1 MIDLGTRFSVRTLRI
16 CPEEKIAMKCPYC
29 GSRETEVV
37 ETRDSEDLET
47 IRRRRNCVKCEKRF
61 TTYERVE
68 NINLV
73 VIKKDGRREQFN
85 RDKLRNGISRSCEK
99 TTVSVEDIEKI
110 IVEVER
116 ELRGA
121 DSVEVESKK
130 IGQMVASRLKKL
142 DKIAYIRFSSVF
154 KRFVDVEDFEKEVKK
169 LIN

>member
-1 MIDLGTRFSVRTLRI
+1 
-16 CPEEKIAMKCPYC
+16 MKCPYC

-68 NINLV
+68 NVNLV

-85 RDKLRNGISRSCEK
+85 RDKLKNGISRSCEK

-116 ELRGA
+116 ELRTA

-130 IGQMVASRLKKL
+130 IGQMVAGRLKKL

-154 KRFVDVEDFEKEVKK
+154 RRFVDIEDFEKEVKK

>member
-1 MIDLGTRFSVRTLRI
+1 
-16 CPEEKIAMKCPYC
+16 MKCPYC

-68 NINLV
+68 NVNLV

-99 TTVSVEDIEKI
+99 TTVSVEDLEKI

-116 ELRGA
+116 ELRSA

-130 IGQMVASRLKKL
+130 IGQMVAGRLKKL

>member
-1 MIDLGTRFSVRTLRI
+1 
-16 CPEEKIAMKCPYC
+16 MKCPYC

-68 NINLV
+68 NVNLV

-130 IGQMVASRLKKL
+130 IGQMVAGRLKKL

>member
-1 MIDLGTRFSVRTLRI
+1 MR
-16 CPEEKIAMKCPYC
+16 CPYC

-47 IRRRRNCVKCEKRF
+47 IRRRRNCLSCEKRF

-85 RDKLRNGISRSCEK
+85 RDKLKSGILRACEK
-99 TTVSVEDIEKI
+99 TTVPVETIDKI
-110 IVEVER
+110 VTEVER
-116 ELRGA
+116 ELRGG

-130 IGQMVASRLKKL
+130 IGQMAATKLKKL
-142 DKIAYIRFSSVF
+142 DKVAYIRFSSVF
-154 KRFVDVEDFEKEVKK
+154 RRFVDVEDFEKEVKR
-169 LIN
+169 LIK

>member
-1 MIDLGTRFSVRTLRI
+1 
-16 CPEEKIAMKCPYC
+16 MKCPYC
-29 GSRETEVV
+29 GSKDTEVV

-47 IRRRRNCVKCEKRF
+47 IRRRRACIKCEKRF

-68 NINLV
+68 NVNLV
-73 VIKKDGRREQFN
+73 VIKKDGKRQQFD
-85 RDKLRNGISRSCEK
+85 RDKLRSGIIRSCEK
-99 TTVSVEDIEKI
+99 TSVSMDDIEKI
-110 IVEVER
+110 VTEVEM

-130 IGQMVASRLKKL
+130 IGQMVSARLKKL

-154 KRFVDVEDFEKEVKK
+154 KRFVDIEDFEKEVKK